1 MMNFTDLA
9 EELIHH
15 FNRPIDGPWDNDIFS
30 SLALR
35 VFEYQYSSNPTYA
48 NYAKKRGATPSRLQ
62 DWKKIP
68 PVPTLAFKEFPI
80 VSGELALVEAVIKT
94 SGTSSSE
101 LASRGASH
109 FRPLTLQ
116 RLPYREHEVSI
127 LFSTKSRTS
136 CPG

>member
-1 MMNFTDLA
+1 MKMMNFTDLA
-9 EELIHH
+9 KELKNH

-35 VFEYQYSSNPTYA
+35 VFEYQYSSNSAYA
-48 NYAKKRGATPSRLQ
+48 NYAEKRGATPSRLR

-80 VSGELALVEAVIKT
+80 VSGELALVEAVFKT

-101 LASRGASH
+101 LGLSLIH
-109 FRPLTLQ
+109 
-116 RLPYREHEVSI
+116 I
-127 LFSTKSRTS
+127 
-136 CPG
+136 